1 MRDDIQFIP
10 HGAIELAGGLP
21 DQPKENDT
29 LKGTRYFLNLEKFT

>member
-21 DQPKENDT
+21 DQPKEMT
-29 LKGTRYFLNLEKFT
+29 HLKEPAIF